1 MPALSNILVV
11 AAAALLI
18 WGGLGFAVGR
28 LVVPGRGV
36 AVAIAPALGWA
47 LFNAAAQPILL
58 FLPFDRLVLAL
69 CCATALLVVLLLAR
83 LPAAVAETPSSGVP
97 WWGYLA
103 AAILA
108 LAPAMALMPK
118 FVDGGIWLADPI
130 YDHSKVS
137 MIDDIA
143 RLGLPAGNPY
153 FGDSDHPSRL
163 GYYYLWHFGAAMIM
177 RLLGVS
183 GWEADIGLTWV
194 TAFASLSLMMGLAA
208 WFSGRRLAALWV
220 VLLCLALTARPI
232 PALLLGQQLF
242 GRLISVDTN
251 LEGWLSQATWVPQ
264 HLASADCVTLAVWL
278 LPLLGRSSSR
288 LLVPVIG
295 LLAAAGFESSIW
307 IGGFALAFAS
317 PAIGLW
323 LWRSASGD
331 QRRRLVAA
339 AGLAAILALVLAA
352 SFLQDEYLGAKARAL
367 GVPIAL
373 KPYEVLG
380 PLVPDE
386 VRRSLD
392 LPAFWLIFLVLEFP
406 AIVATGVFT
415 LWRTLRSAEIP
426 LELRRQAGGLAL
438 LALAGFAICWLLA
451 SIIANNDLGWRAV
464 LPGLMVLTIFAAAG
478 LADWLARRA
487 WGAVAGATFLYL
499 LGLPD
504 GVAFLRQNAV
514 GIASPTAPV
523 LAASPALWAAV
534 RKAAGPAERV
544 GNNPLFLAGTLTWPV
559 NISWALFADRRSC
572 FAGTALAEAYVAI
585 PRAEIEGLEALFD
598 RVFAG
603 AGSDEEI
610 SSLAR
615 RYQCQVIVVTPAD
628 GVWAQD
634 GFGRS
639 ADYRLFDER
648 PGWWR
653 IYRATDSADRPR
665 PNEGSKS
672 TDKTG

>member
-1 MPALSNILVV
+1 MPAVSNILVA

-18 WGGLGFAVGR
+18 WGGLGLSVGR
-28 LVVPGRGV
+28 LIVPGRGL
-36 AVAIAPALGWA
+36 AMAIAPALGWA
-47 LFNAAAQPILL
+47 LFNAAAQPLLL

-69 CCATALLVVLLLAR
+69 CCAAALVVALLLAR
-83 LPAAVAETPSSGVP
+83 LPAVAAPARPGVP

-153 FGDSDHPSRL
+153 FGDAGHPSSL
-163 GYYYLWHFGAAMIM
+163 GYYYLWHFGAAMIV

-208 WFSGRRLAALWV
+208 WFSGRRLAVLWV
-220 VLLCLALTARPI
+220 VLLCLSLTARPI
-232 PALLLGQQLF
+232 LALLLGDELF
-242 GRLISVDTN
+242 GRVISVDTN

-264 HLASADCVTLAVWL
+264 HLASADCVTLAVYL
-278 LPLLGRSSSR
+278 LPLLGRRPSR
-288 LLVPVIG
+288 LMVPVIG
-295 LLAAAGFESSIW
+295 LLAAAGFESSTW
-307 IGGFALAFAS
+307 IGGFVLAFAA

-323 LWRSASGD
+323 LWRTAPRD
-331 QRRRLVAA
+331 QRLRFVIAS
-339 AGLAAILALVLAA
+339 GLAAVLALVLAA
-352 SFLQDEYLGAKARAL
+352 SFLRDEYLGAEARAL
-367 GVPIAL
+367 GTPIAL

-380 PLVPDE
+380 PFLPE
-386 VRRSLD
+386 GLRRSVD

-406 AIVATGVFT
+406 AIVATGT
-415 LWRTLRSAEIP
+415 LVLWQTLRSASFP
-426 LELRRQAGGLAL
+426 LELRRSAGGLAL
-438 LALAGFAICWLLA
+438 LALTGLTICWLLA

-464 LPGLMVLTIFAAAG
+464 LPSLMVLTVFAAAG

-487 WGAVAGATFLYL
+487 WGAVAGAAILYL

-504 GVAFLRQNAV
+504 GVAFLRQNAT
-514 GIASPTAPV
+514 GIASPSAPA
-523 LAASPALWAAV
+523 LAASPDLWAAV

-572 FAGTALAEAYVAI
+572 FPGTALAEAYVAV
-585 PRAEIEGLEALFD
+585 PRAEIDGLEALFE

-603 AGSDEEI
+603 AGSDEDI
-610 SSLAR
+610 SALAR
-615 RYQCQVIVVTPAD
+615 RYQCKVIVVTPAD

-653 IYRATDSADRPR
+653 IYRANDQADRTR
-665 PNEGSKS
+665 SKNGSDPIGTS
-672 TDKTG
+672 D